1 MSHSTVS
8 VGTRLRAQGKVRQ
21 EDARRHHRTVLLQHL
36 FRSGAASRAD
46 LARTSGLTKVTV
58 SDLVGEMLAEGLVEE
73 LGAPVEA
80 RVGKP
85 PTLVGMAVDSSHIV
99 AIDLSSVDTMLGA
112 VMNLAGAVVHRAELP
127 SAGAR
132 GAEAVELA
140 IELAKTLIDR
150 SDRPV
155 LGIGI
160 GSPGIVDDR
169 GTVLDAPNL
178 GWHGTDLAGEVARA
192 TGVPVHVA
200 NDANVAA
207 LAEHTYGG
215 AADGGLMVLRVGF
228 GVGAGLILEGVLLHG
243 HGAAAGE
250 IGHVTVDDDGDDCAC
265 GRVGCLETLL
275 AVPRLR
281 ARLAAAADRPGLLAA
296 TGARLGEVLAPV
308 IGALNVRELVL
319 TGPLDLL
326 DGPLRDAVTA
336 TLRRRVMAVTSDSL
350 TVRTS
355 NLGDDVV
362 LVGAAG
368 LVLAGELGVS

>member
-99 AIDLSSVDTMLGA
+99 TIDLSSVDTMLGA

-250 IGHVTVDDDGDDCAC
+250 IGHVTVDDDGEGCAC

>member
-1 MSHSTVS
+1 MNQHTVP
-8 VGTRLRAQGKVRQ
+8 VGKRLRPQGKVRQ
-21 EDARRHHRTVLLQHL
+21 EDARRHHRTMLLQHL
-36 FRSGAASRAD
+36 FRVGSASRAD
-46 LARTSGLTKVTV
+46 LARTSGLTRVTV
-58 SDLVGEMLAEGLVEE
+58 SDLVGEMLAEGIVEE

-99 AIDLSSVDTMLGA
+99 AIDLSSVDIMVGA
-112 VMNLAGAVVHRAELP
+112 VMNLAGAVVHRAELS

-132 GAEAVELA
+132 GADAVALTVELA
-140 IELAKTLIDR
+140 RILIDR
-150 SDRPV
+150 SERPV

-169 GTVLDAPNL
+169 GIVRDAPNL
-178 GWHGTDLAGEVARA
+178 GWHDTDLAGEVAGA
-192 TGVPVHVA
+192 TGVPTHVA

-228 GVGAGLILEGVLLHG
+228 GVGAGFILEGVLLHG

-281 ARLAAAADRPGLLAA
+281 ARLAAAADPADLLAA

-308 IGALNVRELVL
+308 LGALNVRELVL

-326 DGPLRDAVTA
+326 DGPLREAVTT

>member
-1 MSHSTVS
+1 MNQHTVP
-8 VGTRLRAQGKVRQ
+8 VGKRLRPQGKVRQ
-21 EDARRHHRTVLLQHL
+21 EDARRHHRTMLLQHL
-36 FRSGAASRAD
+36 FRVGSASRAD
-46 LARTSGLTKVTV
+46 LARTSGLTRVTV
-58 SDLVGEMLAEGLVEE
+58 SDLIGEMLAEGIVEE

-99 AIDLSSVDTMLGA
+99 AIDLSSVDIMVGA
-112 VMNLAGAVVHRAELP
+112 VMNLAGAVVHRAELS

-132 GAEAVELA
+132 GADAVALTVELA
-140 IELAKTLIDR
+140 RTLIDR
-150 SDRPV
+150 SERPV

-169 GTVLDAPNL
+169 GVVRDAPNL
-178 GWHGTDLAGEVARA
+178 GWHDTDLAGEVAGA
-192 TGVPVHVA
+192 TGVPTHVA

-228 GVGAGLILEGVLLHG
+228 GVGSGFILEGVLLHG

-281 ARLAAAADRPGLLAA
+281 ARLAAAADPADLLAA

-308 IGALNVRELVL
+308 LGALNVRELVL

-326 DGPLRDAVTA
+326 DGPLREAVTT

>member
-1 MSHSTVS
+1 
-8 VGTRLRAQGKVRQ
+8 
-21 EDARRHHRTVLLQHL
+21 
-36 FRSGAASRAD
+36 
-46 LARTSGLTKVTV
+46 
-58 SDLVGEMLAEGLVEE
+58 
-73 LGAPVEA
+73 
-80 RVGKP
+80 
-85 PTLVGMAVDSSHIV
+85 V
-99 AIDLSSVDTMLGA
+99 AIDLSSVDIMVGA
-112 VMNLAGAVVHRAELP
+112 VMNLAGAVVHRAELS

-132 GAEAVELA
+132 GADAVALTVELA
-140 IELAKTLIDR
+140 RILIDR
-150 SDRPV
+150 SERPV

-169 GTVLDAPNL
+169 GIVRDAPNL
-178 GWHGTDLAGEVARA
+178 GWHDTDLAGEVAGA
-192 TGVPVHVA
+192 TGVPTHVA

-215 AADGGLMVLRVGF
+215 AADGGLMVLRLGF
-228 GVGAGLILEGVLLHG
+228 GVGAGFILEGVLLHG

-281 ARLAAAADRPGLLAA
+281 ARLAAAADPADLLAA
-296 TGARLGEVLAPV
+296 TGTRLGEVLAPV
-308 IGALNVRELVL
+308 LGALNVRELVL

-326 DGPLRDAVTA
+326 DGPLREAVTT

>member
-1 MSHSTVS
+1 MNQHTVP
-8 VGTRLRAQGKVRQ
+8 VGKRLRPQGKVRQ
-21 EDARRHHRTVLLQHL
+21 EDARRHHRTMLLQHL
-36 FRSGAASRAD
+36 FRVGSASRAD
-46 LARTSGLTKVTV
+46 LARTSGLTRVTV
-58 SDLVGEMLAEGLVEE
+58 SDLIGEMLAEGIVEE

-99 AIDLSSVDTMLGA
+99 AIDLSSVDIMVGA
-112 VMNLAGAVVHRAELP
+112 VMNLAGAVVHRAELS

-132 GAEAVELA
+132 GADAVALTVELA
-140 IELAKTLIDR
+140 RILIDR
-150 SDRPV
+150 SERPV

-169 GTVLDAPNL
+169 GIVRDAPNL
-178 GWHGTDLAGEVARA
+178 GWHDTDLAGEVAGA
-192 TGVPVHVA
+192 TGVPTHVA

-228 GVGAGLILEGVLLHG
+228 GVGAGFILEGVLLHG

-281 ARLAAAADRPGLLAA
+281 ARLAAAADPADLLAA

-308 IGALNVRELVL
+308 LGALNVRELVL

-326 DGPLRDAVTA
+326 DGPLREAVTT

>member
-1 MSHSTVS
+1 
-8 VGTRLRAQGKVRQ
+8 VRQ

-36 FRSGAASRAD
+36 FRIGAASRAD
-46 LARTSGLTKVTV
+46 LARTSGLTRVTV

-73 LGAPVEA
+73 LGAPAEA

-85 PTLVGMAVDSSHIV
+85 PTMVGMAVDSSHIV
-99 AIDLSSVDTMLGA
+99 ALDLSSVDTMLGA

-132 GAEAVELA
+132 GADAVALAVELA
-140 IELAKTLIDR
+140 RILIDR
-150 SDRPV
+150 SDRPI

-178 GWHGTDLAGEVARA
+178 GWHGTALADEVARA

-215 AADGGLMVLRVGF
+215 AADGGLLVLRVGF

-281 ARLAAAADRPGLLAA
+281 ARLAAADDEPALLAA

-326 DGPLRDAVTA
+326 DGPLRDAVTT

>member
-1 MSHSTVS
+1 MTQRTVP
-8 VGTRLRAQGKVRQ
+8 VGKRLRPQGKVRQ
-21 EDARRHHRTVLLQHL
+21 EDARRHHRTMLLQHL
-36 FRSGAASRAD
+36 FRVGSASRAD
-46 LARTSGLTKVTV
+46 LARTSGLTRVTV
-58 SDLVGEMLAEGLVEE
+58 SDLIGEMLAEGIVEE

-99 AIDLSSVDTMLGA
+99 AIDLSSVDIMVGA
-112 VMNLAGAVVHRAELP
+112 VMNLAGAVVHRAELS

-132 GAEAVELA
+132 GADAVALTVELA
-140 IELAKTLIDR
+140 RILIDR
-150 SDRPV
+150 SERPV

-169 GTVLDAPNL
+169 GIVRDAPNL
-178 GWHGTDLAGEVARA
+178 GWHDTDLAGEVAGA
-192 TGVPVHVA
+192 TGVPTHVA

-228 GVGAGLILEGVLLHG
+228 GVGSGFILEGVLLHG

-281 ARLAAAADRPGLLAA
+281 ARLAAAADPADLLAA

-308 IGALNVRELVL
+308 LGALNVRELVL

-326 DGPLRDAVTA
+326 DGPLREAVTT

>member
-1 MSHSTVS
+1 MNQHTVP
-8 VGTRLRAQGKVRQ
+8 VGKRLRPQGKVRQ
-21 EDARRHHRTVLLQHL
+21 EDARRHHRTMLLQHL
-36 FRSGAASRAD
+36 FRVGSASRAD
-46 LARTSGLTKVTV
+46 LARTSGLTRVTV
-58 SDLVGEMLAEGLVEE
+58 SDLIGEMLAEGIVEE

-99 AIDLSSVDTMLGA
+99 AIDLSSVDIMVGA
-112 VMNLAGAVVHRAELP
+112 VMNLAGAVVHRAELS

-132 GAEAVELA
+132 GADAVALTVELA
-140 IELAKTLIDR
+140 RILIDR
-150 SDRPV
+150 SERPV

-169 GTVLDAPNL
+169 GIVRDAPNL
-178 GWHGTDLAGEVARA
+178 GWHDTDLAGEVAGA
-192 TGVPVHVA
+192 TGVPTHVA

-228 GVGAGLILEGVLLHG
+228 GVGSGFILEGVLLHG

-281 ARLAAAADRPGLLAA
+281 ARLAAAADPADLLAA

-308 IGALNVRELVL
+308 LGALNVRELVL

-326 DGPLRDAVTA
+326 DGPLREAVTT

>member
-1 MSHSTVS
+1 MTQTAVS
-8 VGTRLRAQGKVRQ
+8 VGKRLRPQGKVRQ
-21 EDARRHHRTVLLQHL
+21 EDARRHHRTVLLQQL

-46 LARTSGLTKVTV
+46 LARTSGLTRVTV

-73 LGAPVEA
+73 LGAPVEV

-99 AIDLSSVDTMLGA
+99 TIDLSSVDTMLGA
-112 VMNLAGAVVHRAELP
+112 VMNLAGTVVHRAELP

-132 GAEAVELA
+132 GDDAVALAVELA
-140 IELAKTLIDR
+140 RILIGM

-169 GTVLDAPNL
+169 GIVLDAPNL

-250 IGHVTVDDDGDDCAC
+250 IGHVTVDDDGDECAC

-281 ARLAAAADRPGLLAA
+281 ARLAAADDQAGLLAA

-308 IGALNVRELVL
+308 IGALNVHELVL